1 MEIKD
6 FIVSTRHRPSTI
18 CDRSLAQELASD
30 HSRVVY
36 SPAFRRLAQ
45 KAQVFSLESNAAVRN
60 RITHSI
66 EVSDVGRLI
75 AQSVFED
82 LAEKNLIDRD
92 LMLPMIYAVEAAC
105 LLHDIGNPPFG
116 HFGEEAIKQWFQKNG
131 NSLYGEAVDTSA
143 SNPRVAELMA
153 DFDQFD
159 GNPQGLR
166 ILLRLKRDRDEHS
179 YNLTY
184 TTLLAFLK
192 YVRGPLDP
200 GRGGLKNKAGF
211 FESERPLVEKMK
223 TALGMDNDSRHPLA
237 YIMEA
242 ADDIAYCI
250 SDIEDGLEKGVIGY
264 TEFFNELN
272 VDWEA
277 EAGKG
282 FPFPLGNIPSITTF
296 SEQHF
301 YGFKISYTQSA
312 IDRARR
318 FFIDQYDQIL
328 EGKLPSL
335 FPETSQEAK
344 AFESLKRF
352 ARRKLFRSRESEDIE
367 LAGHQVVLGLL
378 DKFRPLLRCSEEQF
392 NKLFEAQSNP
402 KVLKGASM
410 DLEWRLFNRLP
421 GKHRR
426 TYEDQL
432 KSLDRTLYPEW
443 YLRAHLI
450 VDYISG
456 MTDHYALAQYQLLSG
471 IKIIKEQ

>member
-1 MEIKD
+1 MT
-6 FIVSTRHRPSTI
+6 SRT
-18 CDRSLAQELASD
+18 LAQELASD

-60 RITHSI
+60 RITHSL

-75 AQSVFED
+75 AQSVSES
-82 LAEKNLIDRD
+82 LINSGFIEPDF
-92 LMLPMIYAVEAAC
+92 MVPIIYASECAC

-116 HFGEEAIKQWFQKNG
+116 HFGEEAIKRWFRDNG
-131 NSLYGEAVDTSA
+131 KSLYEVSLDGSTADHRA
-143 SNPRVAELMA
+143 LQLLA
-153 DFDQFD
+153 DFEQFD

-166 ILLRLKRDRDEHS
+166 ILLRLKRDKDDCS

-192 YVRGPLDP
+192 YVRGPLDS

-211 FESERPLVEKMK
+211 FESERLLVEQMK
-223 TALGMDNDSRHPLA
+223 ATIGMDNDSRHPLA

-250 SDIEDGLEKGVIGY
+250 SDIEDGLEKGIIGY
-264 TEFFNELN
+264 TEFFNELHA
-272 VDWEA
+272 DWEA
-277 EAGKG
+277 EAGPG
-282 FPFPLGNIPSITTF
+282 LGFPLGRWPSGTTY

-301 YGFKISYTQSA
+301 YGFKISYTQDA
-312 IDRARR
+312 IDQACNY
-318 FFIDQYDQIL
+318 FHDQFDEIL
-328 EGKLPSL
+328 QGKLVSL
-335 FPETSQEAK
+335 FPEKSQEAK

-352 ARRKLFRSRESEDIE
+352 SRRKLFRSRESEDIE

-378 DKFRPLLRCSEEQF
+378 DQFSPLLRCTEVKF
-392 NKLFEAQSNP
+392 NSLIEARDNP
-402 KVLKGASM
+402 KVLKGANL

-421 GKHRR
+421 GKHMRA
-426 TYEDQL
+426 YQDQL
-432 KSLDRTLYPEW
+432 NSLDRTLFPEW

-456 MTDHYALAQYQLLSG
+456 MTDHYALAQFQLLSG